1 MKKVDLNMTDSD
13 RKIIMDSI
21 TRMLSRREH
30 AYAELIRKLQQK
42 GFQTNAFVPVL
53 EEYREAGIQSDARF
67 AEMKVRAGAA
77 KGQGPGRVKMDC
89 QQWQVDEHL
98 VEQAIQENEIDW
110 FELALQVREKKYG
123 IERISDRELRYKQMR
138 FLQYRGFYQ
147 DHIEYA
153 LSVTEE

>member
-53 EEYREAGIQSDARF
+53 EEYRDAGIQSDARF

-77 KGQGPGRVKMDC
+77 KGHGPGRVKMDC

-98 VEQAIQENEIDW
+98 VDQAIQENEIDW
-110 FELALQVREKKYG
+110 FELALQVRAKKYG
-123 IERISDRELRYKQMR
+123 IERISDREQRYKQMR

>member
-77 KGQGPGRVKMDC
+77 KGQGPGRVKRDC

-110 FELALQVREKKYG
+110 FELALQVRAKKYG

>member
-89 QQWQVDEHL
+89 QRWQVDEHL

-110 FELALQVREKKYG
+110 FELALQVRAKKYG

>member
-1 MKKVDLNMTDSD
+1 MTDSD

-89 QQWQVDEHL
+89 QQLQVDEHL

-110 FELALQVREKKYG
+110 FELALQVRAKKYG